1 MIPSS
6 LSENEASKAKYYL
19 DKKEKIKNS
28 LNFTTW
34 TKYKSFEYKLAYN
47 GGRGENVVVIGKKF
61 RRKYPETFT
70 YKIIDYM

>member
-19 DKKEKIKNS
+19 DKKTKIKNS

-47 GGRGENVVVIGKKF
+47 GRGENVVVIGKKS
-61 RRKYPETFT
+61 RRKYPEKFT
-70 YKIIDYM
+70 YKIIEYL